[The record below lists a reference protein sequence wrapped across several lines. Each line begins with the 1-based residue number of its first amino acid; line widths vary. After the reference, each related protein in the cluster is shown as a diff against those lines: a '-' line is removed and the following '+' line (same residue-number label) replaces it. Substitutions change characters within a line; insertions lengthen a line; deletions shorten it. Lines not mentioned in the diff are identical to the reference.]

1 MLRHCSIQ
9 ELLEVR
15 GGEGSYGARTHVD
28 ECAEC
33 RQELDRLHQRV
44 AALKALPTLSPPRDR
59 WAVVREAVVVERRR
73 LWWVRSGWAAA
84 AAIAL
89 VLGATTVMRQ
99 PAAAPETAEE
109 VQILVQQSQQFDEL
123 LRMVGAERRVL
134 NGWTALAIVGLED
147 QVALLDS
154 RIEAARAASAAYR
167 EMADLLRERV
177 ALMDA
182 LVNTHVQRVAYVG
195 F

>member
-33 RQELDRLHQRV
+33 REELDRLHQRV
-44 AALKALPTLSPPRDR
+44 AALKALPTLSSPRDR
-59 WAVVREAVVVERRR
+59 WAVVRGAVVAERRR
-73 LWWVRSGWAAA
+73 VWWVRSGWAAA

-123 LRMVGAERRVL
+123 LRRVGAERRVL
-134 NGWTALAIVGLED
+134 NGWTALVIVGLED

-177 ALMDA
+177 TLMDA
-182 LVNTHVQRVAYVG
+182 LVNTHVQRAAYVG